1 MNVQPISYMQTDS
14 RWATQRYKCNGGTM
28 SIGGGGCGPTSAAML
43 ISTITGKTI
52 LPTTTMKW
60 ACDKGYVY
68 ANQGTSYSPKDYF
81 VSQFAEYGIKC
92 ERIKETCLS
101 AASSVRPQVLSDLKQ
116 GYYFIA
122 LMKKGLWTSAGH
134 FIVVWWADD
143 KIRINDPAST
153 KTERLNGDPDTFFSQ
168 AKYFWR
174 VDAREF
180 NKKAVETMKYY
191 VKNNV
196 NIVEVPVSQF
206 KITMVNG
213 LKKSLGK
220 TNYCNANFFSVY
232 HEDNGKTGF
241 TLPVGHVV
249 CDYEI
254 DPSKDASSKWCDH
267 YCHERGT
274 FNNSKFTFDSS
285 TFSYMNQFYGKPL
298 TTLWVSNGKATIN
311 DITKVPEGL
320 DYAITGIPIMKN
332 GNDVKWLSYVK
343 PQGWYGSE
351 LYATSHIFVGIKN
364 APADTIYVMGWT
376 SKTSNMISSAEAY
389 KVFKALGMTDVIKLD
404 GGGSYY
410 LNASGTTKATTEN
423 RRINCII
430 EFGPAATALK
440 CPYLEPTV
448 TLKKGVKNTSG
459 VKWLQW
465 HLNQKGFPCSIDGS
479 FGPATDALVR
489 QYQRAHSLAVDGSVG
504 PATRKSLKEG
514 LS

>member
-43 ISTITGKTI
+43 ISTITGKAI

-68 ANQGTSYSPKDYF
+68 ANQGTSYDYF
-81 VSQFAEYGIKC
+81 KPQFAAYNINC
-92 ERIKETCLS
+92 EQIKETCLS
-101 AASSVRPQVLSDLKQ
+101 ATSSVRPQVLSDLKQ

-143 KIRINDPAST
+143 KIHINDPAST
-153 KTERLNGDPDTFFSQ
+153 KAERLNGDPDTFFSQ

-174 VDAREF
+174 VDACKF
-180 NKKAVETMKYY
+180 NKKAVNTMKYY
-191 VKNNV
+191 TKNNV
-196 NIVEVPVSQF
+196 HIAEVPVSQF
-206 KITMVNG
+206 KITIVDKE
-213 LKKSLGK
+213 KKNLGK
-220 TNYCNANFFSVY
+220 TNFCNAGFFTSVAANGTKY
-232 HEDNGKTGF
+232 TFPVNHIVADYEATSAALKSHLSRFNPITNGKVRFDTSSQ
-241 TLPVGHVV
+241 P
-249 CDYEI
+249 
-254 DPSKDASSKWCDH
+254 ASSQFGQKAI
-267 YCHERGT
+267 
-274 FNNSKFTFDSS
+274 S
-285 TFSYMNQFYGKPL
+285 TLVVQGSVASISELSTIPAN
-298 TTLWVSNGKATIN
+298 ATYATSG
-311 DITKVPEGL
+311 IT
-320 DYAITGIPIMKN
+320 IMRN
-332 GNDVKWLSYVK
+332 GNDVSWVNFVK
-343 PQGWYGSE
+343 PQGWNGNE
-351 LYATSHIFVGIKN
+351 LYATWHNFIGLKEEKAS
-364 APADTIYVMGWT
+364 TIYVIAWKST
-376 SKTSNMISSAEAY
+376 TANMISSAEAY
-389 KVFKALGMTDVIKLD
+389 KKFKALGFRDVIKLD
-404 GGGSYY
+404 GGGSFIF
-410 LNASGTTKATTEN
+410 NVGNTTKQTTEN
-423 RRINCII
+423 RRINSII

-448 TLKKGVKNTSG
+448 TLKKGVKNTTG

-489 QYQRAHSLAVDGSVG
+489 QYQRAHSLTVDGSVG